1 LLSYVSVEL
10 EMMKHGVSM
19 TPEAVLMHAAYS
31 GIAEVYCNTYEALRL
46 VLDKT
51 AGMFGMSREQ
61 NQPV

>member
-1 LLSYVSVEL
+1 
-10 EMMKHGVSM
+10 M

-31 GIAEVYCNTYEALRL
+31 GIAEVHCNTYEALRL

-51 AGMFGMSREQ
+51 ADMSGMGREQ